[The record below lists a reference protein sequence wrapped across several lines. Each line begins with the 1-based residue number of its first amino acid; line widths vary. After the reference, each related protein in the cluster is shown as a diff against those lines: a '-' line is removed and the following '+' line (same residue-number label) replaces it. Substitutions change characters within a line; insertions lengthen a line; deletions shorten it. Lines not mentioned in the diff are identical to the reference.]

1 MKHKIGFCDDSKE
14 IDNRKRCSMMMMMML
29 MEIDSI
35 TSLSTALQIGFAL
48 GPFDI
53 CADVSIFFPNVD
65 IDRIFS
71 LAFISLVF

>member
-14 IDNRKRCSMMMMMML
+14 IDNRKRCSMMMM
-29 MEIDSI
+29 EIDSI
-35 TSLSTALQIGFAL
+35 TSLSTALQIGFGL